1 MSDGAAAGPTPA
13 PVQMLVCGVAGRIE
27 AASPPVSGGS
37 WCQLTSRGRV
47 LYALLAA
54 IVLLP
59 CYWQPRIQAGDLS
72 SHIYN
77 AWLARLIESGSLP
90 GLYIAG
96 QSTNILFDLLLAGL
110 VRLLGADEAQRAAI
124 TLAVL
129 IFASGAFAF
138 VSAVA
143 ARRSW
148 YIAPCLAVLA

>member
-37 WCQLTSRGRV
+37 WCQLTSRGRA

-54 IVLLP
+54 IVLVP

-77 AWLARLIESGSLP
+77 SWLAQLVETQKP
-90 GLYIAG
+90 QGLVVVNQI
-96 QSTNILFDLLLAGL
+96 TNVLFDLILSTFFRA
-110 VRLLGADEAQRAAI
+110 LGPDLAQRFAVSI
-124 TLAVL
+124 AVL
-129 IFASGAFAF
+129 AFVWGAFAF
-138 VSAVA
+138 ASVA
-143 ARRSW
+143 SG
-148 YIAPCLAVLA
+148 